1 MEWVV
6 GIIKILALLIAAAI
20 IGQWYLS
27 EVKKAKAA
35 KAPWYAPYMT
45 IPGIMVLLIVIGLP
59 ILVWYVRG

>member
-1 MEWVV
+1 MELVV
-6 GIIKILALLIAAAI
+6 GIIKVLALLIAAAI

-35 KAPWYAPYMT
+35 KAPWYTPYMT
-45 IPGIMVLLIVIGLP
+45 IPGIMVILIVIGLP